1 MAPLIAALVV
11 AVFAILLVAS
21 AVRIVRQSHAGML
34 ERFGKYR
41 RTLPPGLH
49 IVVPLLD
56 RIPVIVDMREIVQPF
71 APQPVIT
78 QDNVTIAIDT
88 VVYFQVTDAFRATY
102 EVANFLL
109 AMEQLAADHA
119 PQPGR
124 SDDARGDA
132 DQPRSDQHPAA
143 AGAGRGHREVG
154 RPRHPGGAEEHRP
167 SANHPGGDGAA
178 DARRPGQAGHHPAGR
193 G

>member
-71 APQPVIT
+71 APQPVSR
-78 QDNVTIAIDT
+78 VPS
-88 VVYFQVTDAFRATY
+88 
-102 EVANFLL
+102 VANR
-109 AMEQLAADHA
+109 AIA
-119 PQPGR
+119 QP
-124 SDDARGDA
+124 S
-132 DQPRSDQHPAA
+132 PES
-143 AGAGRGHREVG
+143 V
-154 RPRHPGGAEEHRP
+154 PG
-167 SANHPGGDGAA
+167 
-178 DARRPGQAGHHPAGR
+178 
-193 G
+193 